1 MALASLASLAAT
13 PQEAFPEQQDGP
25 DDSICVLLNS
35 ICKSGSGPHGPPGEE
50 VTALHFIWL
59 GVNCTTSQYYKRV
72 TYGEFTAAIYLK
84 FCTYYRKLYNN
95 KQSFQETQ
103 AYFIYKLNDIIT
115 KYNEMEELL
124 YQQFFLQS
132 YENFFKVFIKFI

>member
-1 MALASLASLAAT
+1 MAVSLT
-13 PQEAFPEQQDGP
+13 PPEAFLEQQDGP
-25 DDSICVLLNS
+25 DDSFGVLLNS
-35 ICKSGSGPHGPPGEE
+35 ICKSGSVLSGPQGEE

-72 TYGEFTAAIYLK
+72 TYGEFTAALYLE
-84 FCTYYRKLYNN
+84 FCTYYRKVYNN

-103 AYFIYKLNDIIT
+103 VYFIYKLNDIIT

-132 YENFFKVFIKFI
+132 YENFFKFFIKFI